1 MRLLYTTPGFWPYVR
16 RGSERLVHD
25 LSLEMTRRGHEVT
38 VVTHAGTDP
47 PRRVR
52 SEGFEVSYRGS
63 VRGAGRIARLDA
75 MESFALTAA
84 EAGLREPGD
93 INHAF
98 YLTDAYGLT
107 LAARARPRP
116 VVFSWHGVPGRRVW
130 EQFHPRT
137 HRWYM
142 RMAKRAACITVMTEL
157 SAQRLRED
165 YDYDPV
171 VLTPGIFVDDYNL
184 PRASGADPTIVC
196 ASALDDPRKRL
207 DLLLRAFELVAAD
220 DCQVRLLLVG
230 GGNPDTIRTHVAA
243 MPTAISERVKLDPTK
258 DLASVYSRCSVG
270 ALTSVNEAFGLVV
283 LEYLAAGMPAV
294 ATATVGAAGVLT
306 PGTGATFAE
315 DDVDAC
321 AAALRDAL
329 TLASDPTTAAKCRGH
344 AKDFD
349 WSHRGDAYESLYQT
363 LT

>member
-1 MRLLYTTPGFWPYVR
+1 VRLLYTHPTFWPYVR

-25 LSLEMTRRGHEVT
+25 LSLEMSRRGHEVT
-38 VVTHAGTDP
+38 LVTSAGPDR

-52 SEGFEVSYRGS
+52 GEGFEVAYRGRL
-63 VRGAGRIARLDA
+63 RGARRIAGLDA

-93 INHAF
+93 VNHAF

-116 VVFSWHGVPGRRVW
+116 VVFSWHGVPGRRFW
-130 EQFHPRT
+130 EQDQPRT

-142 RMAKRAACITVMTEL
+142 RMARRAACITVMTEA

-184 PRASGADPTIVC
+184 PRAAGTDQTIVC
-196 ASALDDPRKRL
+196 ASALDEPRKRL
-207 DLLLRAFELVAAD
+207 DLLLRAFANVAVD
-220 DCQVRLLLVG
+220 DSRVRLMLVG
-230 GGNPDTIRTHVAA
+230 YGNPDALLAQVAA
-243 MPTAISERVKLDPTK
+243 MPGGIRERIRLDPAE
-258 DLASVYSRCSVG
+258 DLASVYTRCSVG
-270 ALTSVNEAFGLVV
+270 ALTSVNEPFGLVV

-294 ATATVGAAGVLT
+294 VTATGGAASILT
-306 PGTGATFAE
+306 PGAGATFVE

-329 TLASDPTTAAKCRGH
+329 TLAADPSTAAKCRDR
-344 AKDFD
+344 AREFD
-349 WSHRGDAYESLYQT
+349 WSRRGDAYESLYQT
-363 LT
+363 LA